1 MTQLFIL
8 CHEGELPYV
17 IHDLRD
23 VLHGDSTVQIVSQG
37 STEKM
42 YMGYVLLESEG
53 NIPTALLRELR
64 ANPDVYLYAIPDPE
78 AQDEEAEEEDWEEC
92 AEAEEPVRGN
102 PPSALE

>member
-1 MTQLFIL
+1 MTQLFIV

-53 NIPTALLRELR
+53 DIPTVLLRELR
-64 ANPDVYLYAIPDPE
+64 ANPDVYLYAVHDQSFG
-78 AQDEEAEEEDWEEC
+78 AWHKGRSRALRNCWRSRKEEM
-92 AEAEEPVRGN
+92 N
-102 PPSALE
+102 

>member
-1 MTQLFIL
+1 MTHLFIV

-37 STEKM
+37 STKKM
-42 YMGYVLLESEG
+42 YMGYVLLESKG
-53 NIPTALLRELR
+53 DIPISLLRELR

-78 AQDEEAEEEDWEEC
+78 AQDEDTEEGDQEEREEA
-92 AEAEEPVRGN
+92 AEPVRRN
-102 PPSALE
+102 PSSALE